1 VLSRFQNLNLTV
13 TPLVSYG
20 IVFLTVLLSWF
31 GVENF
36 FNAEKRL
43 ANEAK
48 DLRMRL
54 AVVED
59 IKSQNI
65 WSDRFDFSLRQKNQ
79 MKSSIWHANTS
90 GVIAAELQQYI
101 NKISDDLGLKNIKLR
116 VDPQATVVD
125 DINSL
130 AFDLTGRAE
139 SEFLALELLTL
150 FAQHERQIILRDI
163 NIIND
168 LRERRPSRFVVS
180 GEIPIFISSEVAE

>member
-101 NKISDDLGLKNIKLR
+101 NKTS
-116 VDPQATVVD
+116 
-125 DINSL
+125 
-130 AFDLTGRAE
+130 AF
-139 SEFLALELLTL
+139 
-150 FAQHERQIILRDI
+150 
-163 NIIND
+163 
-168 LRERRPSRFVVS
+168 
-180 GEIPIFISSEVAE
+180 